1 MLHSMT
7 GFGKSSIT
15 SEIGDTLIEIKS
27 LNSKTFDLNLNTHVF
42 YKSIENEIRSLI
54 SSKLRRGKVELKLS
68 LSSDEPTSYLN
79 KNIIENY
86 VKDLKSV
93 VKLDDTELLK
103 IAVKLPEAFTKHS
116 LEISETQK
124 KNILL
129 QIENAC
135 LELIKFRI
143 QEGSALESD
152 LLHQISCIE
161 SHLSEICNL
170 SPKRKEEIKEKL
182 SNNLNE
188 LDIEINNDRF
198 EQELIYYLEKLDI
211 NEEIVRLENHLNF
224 FKASIK
230 SEDIAKGK
238 KLNFISQEIGREINT
253 VGSKAN
259 HSLIQKHVVEMK
271 DSLEKIKEQ
280 LLNVL

>member
-161 SHLSEICNL
+161 NHLSEIYNL
-170 SPKRKEEIKEKL
+170 STKRKEEIKEKL

-224 FKASIK
+224 FKTSIK
-230 SEDIAKGK
+230 SEDITKGK

-253 VGSKAN
+253 IGSKAN

>member
-86 VKDLKSV
+86 VKNLRSV

-124 KNILL
+124 KYIITDRKRLL
-129 QIENAC
+129 
-135 LELIKFRI
+135 
-143 QEGSALESD
+143 GT
-152 LLHQISCIE
+152 
-161 SHLSEICNL
+161 
-170 SPKRKEEIKEKL
+170 
-182 SNNLNE
+182 
-188 LDIEINNDRF
+188 
-198 EQELIYYLEKLDI
+198 Y
-211 NEEIVRLENHLNF
+211 
-224 FKASIK
+224 
-230 SEDIAKGK
+230 
-238 KLNFISQEIGREINT
+238 
-253 VGSKAN
+253 
-259 HSLIQKHVVEMK
+259 
-271 DSLEKIKEQ
+271 KI
-280 LLNVL
+280 

>member
-161 SHLSEICNL
+161 NHLSEIYNL
-170 SPKRKEEIKEKL
+170 STKRKEEIKEKL

-188 LDIEINNDRF
+188 LDIKINNDRF

-253 VGSKAN
+253 IGSKAN